1 MYCKW
6 GQDVWIRDYFGSH
19 VGRCL
24 EIGARNGLGSS
35 QTLQLIESHWHAV
48 LVEPHEINCR
58 DMHTLYE
65 SRAVLPRCNIIQA
78 AIVPESHQGHS
89 IIMYDHVDPSTA
101 LPSACSSIDPA
112 WARDGGMRFA
122 GTDMLWETRVP
133 CMTVRQLL
141 DRVGL
146 DFDFVTI
153 DAEGQSL
160 AIARAM
166 PWAQMPTTLLSIEG
180 GRRSIAVLAELGWT
194 CREIIDCDLL
204 LTR

>member
-6 GQDVWIRDYFGSH
+6 QQDVWIRDYFGQH

-35 QTLQLIESHWHAV
+35 QTLNLIESNWQAV
-48 LVEPHEINCR
+48 LVEPHSINCR
-58 DMHTLYE
+58 DMCQLYE
-65 SRAVLPRCNIIQA
+65 SRGLSERTTVIQA
-78 AIVPESHQGHS
+78 AIVPESHQGET
-89 IIMYDHVDPSTA
+89 ITMYDHVDPSISA
-101 LPSACSSIDPA
+101 PSACSSIDPD
-112 WARDGGMRFA
+112 WARDGGRRFA
-122 GTDMLWETRVP
+122 GTEQLWETEVP
-133 CMTVRQLL
+133 CLTVCSLL
-141 DRVGL
+141 DQVGL

-160 AIARAM
+160 DIARAM
-166 PWAQMPTTLLSIEG
+166 PWERMPTKLLTIEG
-180 GRRSIAVLAELGWT
+180 GRRSIPVLAALGWT